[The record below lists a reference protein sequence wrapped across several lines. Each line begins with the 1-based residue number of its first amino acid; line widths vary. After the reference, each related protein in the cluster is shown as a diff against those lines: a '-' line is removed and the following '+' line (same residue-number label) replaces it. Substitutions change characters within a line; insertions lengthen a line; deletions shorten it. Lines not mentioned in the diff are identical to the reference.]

1 MFYNCL
7 SCLLLCYLKS
17 PYKTLNPKATT
28 VQIKISYFKQW
39 DNSYCS
45 LAKRTLPVSQ
55 SLYGLFLWTNS
66 ISLKTAEKW
75 SITPLPGWL
84 APCTISK
91 THLHL
96 HSLKPINRVP
106 RTATQIPS
114 ETAKI
119 RSRSLLKRPRKQSK
133 LRSRKR
139 FQPTQLFTSFLPIQ
153 QSQLNQWFSDH
164 PLRDTDA
171 FSHWFTLFQSQR
183 YKGNWDWI

>member
-7 SCLLLCYLKS
+7 SCLLLCYLKF

-39 DNSYCS
+39 DNAYCS
-45 LAKRTLPVSQ
+45 VAKRTLPVSQ

-75 SITPLPGWL
+75 SIAPLPGWL

-96 HSLKPINRVP
+96 HSLKPITRVP

-119 RSRSLLKRPRKQSK
+119 RSCSLLKRPRKQSK

-139 FQPTQLFTSFLPIQ
+139 FQPTQLFTSSLPVQ
-153 QSQLNQWFSDH
+153 QSQLNQWYSDH

-171 FSHWFTLFQSQR
+171 FSHWFPLFQSQR